1 MGFPIRARWLF
12 ALLPTALACDG
23 AHHSG
28 SSADA
33 GQVHM
38 DAGADAGAHPHHDAG
53 DHALD
58 GGPDASIPDWGLD
71 ERPKNET
78 CIAPA
83 KPGLPGV
90 TTERAFTGLTFDHP
104 VGLFQARSDDAH
116 LYVIEQS
123 TGKVK
128 RFPKLAGAKPG
139 DVEVM
144 LTLKVVV
151 PDYEGDEIGLLGL
164 AFDPAFGENGHIYVF
179 YNPREGELRS
189 TIARYT
195 LSADGKRF
203 DPASKLTI
211 LEVKQ
216 PYHNHKGGNL
226 AFGPDG
232 NLYIGFGDGGGGDDQ
247 HCFALDPQIP
257 LGKFFRIDVRGATAQ
272 KPYAIPADNPY
283 AQGGGL
289 PEIYA
294 IGVRNPWRWSFDR
307 ETGALWAGD
316 VGQNEFEEVDR
327 IERGKNYGWK
337 VKEGKS
343 CFADRSCV
351 ESELYPDRKPPEL
364 PACDDPSFTEPVWT
378 YGREEGA
385 VVTGGYVYR
394 GHKLPGLVGKYVY
407 GDFTNGRIW
416 ALSESDGQVDNQ
428 LLVESGISLAAFGED
443 NQGELYAL
451 DWQQGRI
458 HALVSKNAQA
468 HGGPPTLLSDT
479 GCVNPNHPAEPLA
492 AMIPYDVRV
501 AFWSDGAGKQ
511 RWLALPDGTHMEVE
525 ADGDLVLPPGSVAL
539 KRFDLAGKPF
549 ETRFFVRYAD
559 GSYGGYTYR
568 WNDDGKDAT
577 LLSDAL
583 DTEVSG
589 QPWHYPSSAECARC
603 HHAVDGGHLGIELA
617 QLDQD
622 FSYPSGRRAN
632 QLRTLEHL
640 GMLTLP
646 EGPRPTPLAR
656 LDDESA
662 SLEARARSYLHANC
676 SQCHRPGGPGRG
688 AMDMRF
694 SAADPHLCDQAPLEG
709 DLGIAGAFI
718 VSPGDPARSLL
729 HVRMS
734 RRDEKGMPPLASARV
749 DEAGLTL
756 VGKWIDS
763 LTVCE

>member
-1 MGFPIRARWLF
+1 VLA
-12 ALLPTALACDG
+12 ALLLPWAPACD
-23 AHHSG
+23 
-28 SSADA
+28 DA
-33 GQVHM
+33 GPHPLDAGDHDM
-38 DAGADAGAHPHHDAG
+38 DATTPDGGPHHPGNDAGPGSDDAGADAAV
-53 DHALD
+53 
-58 GGPDASIPDWGLD
+58 PDWGID
-71 ERPKNET
+71 KRPRNET
-78 CIAPA
+78 CVAPQ

-90 TTERAFTGLTFDHP
+90 ATERAFAAIEFDHP
-104 VGLFQARSDDAH
+104 VGMFQLRSDDQH

-128 RFPKLAGAKPG
+128 RFPSQPDVKPS
-139 DVEVM
+139 DVQVM
-144 LTLKVVV
+144 LTLKVVE

-164 AFDPAFGENGHIYVF
+164 AFDPEFASNGHAYVF
-179 YNPREGELRS
+179 YNPREGALRS
-189 TIARYT
+189 TIERYT
-195 LSADGKRF
+195 LSADKKRF

-216 PYHNHKGGNL
+216 PYHNHKGGNI

-257 LGKFFRIDVRGATAQ
+257 LGKFFRIDVRGASKDA
-272 KPYAIPADNPY
+272 PYAIPSDNPY

-294 IGVRNPWRWSFDR
+294 LGVRNPWRWSFDR

-343 CFADRSCV
+343 CFADRTCV
-351 ESELYPDRKPPEL
+351 ESELYHDRKPPEL
-364 PACDDPSFTEPVWT
+364 PACDAPGFTDPVWD
-378 YGREEGA
+378 YGRNEGA

-394 GHKLPGLVGKYVY
+394 GHKLPALVGRYVY

-416 ALSESDGQVDNQ
+416 ALDDSGGQVDNQ

-443 NQGELYAL
+443 NQGELYAV
-451 DWQQGRI
+451 DWEKGGI
-458 HALVSKNAQA
+458 HALVARNAQ
-468 HGGPPTLLSDT
+468 GQGSLPTLLSAT
-479 GCVNPNHPAEPLA
+479 GCVDPAQPAEPLP

-501 AFWSDGAGKQ
+501 PFWSDGAHKQ
-511 RWLALPDGTHMEVE
+511 RWLALPDDTHMEIA
-525 ADGDLVLPPGSVAL
+525 ADGDLELPPGSVAL

-568 WNDDGKDAT
+568 WNADGKDAT

-583 DTEVSG
+583 DIEVSG
-589 QPWHYPSSAECARC
+589 QPWHYPSSAECVRC

-617 QLDQD
+617 QLDLD
-622 FSYPSGRRAN
+622 FDYQSGRRAN

-646 EGPRPTPLAR
+646 GARPTPLAR
-656 LDDESA
+656 LDDTSA

-676 SQCHRPGGPGRG
+676 SQCHRTGGPGRG

-694 SAADPHLCDQAPLEG
+694 SAADPQLCDQAPLEG
-709 DLGIAGAFI
+709 DLGIKGAFI
-718 VSPGDPARSLL
+718 LSPGELEKSLL
-729 HVRMS
+729 HVRMA
-734 RRDEKGMPPLASARV
+734 RRDDKGMPPLASARV
-749 DEAGLTL
+749 DEAGLSI
-756 VGKWIDS
+756 VDQWIQS
-763 LTVCE
+763 LTTCD